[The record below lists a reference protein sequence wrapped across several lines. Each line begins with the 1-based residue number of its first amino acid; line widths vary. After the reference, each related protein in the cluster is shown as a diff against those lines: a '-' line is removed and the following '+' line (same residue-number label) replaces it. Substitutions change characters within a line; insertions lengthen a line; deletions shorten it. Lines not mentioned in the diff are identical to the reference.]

1 MATFSFSDSVTV
13 MRCTQQSRQSPRAA
27 RRAITAI
34 TTRASAGGKLWSARR
49 DCAPLRFVASA
60 CAHLEGLAALGL
72 QVLDLRLQE
81 SDVVQAGLHIRA
93 RSTPHCVRLRAAQQS
108 VTTLASP

>member
-13 MRCTQQSRQSPRAA
+13 MRCTQQSRQSTA
-27 RRAITAI
+27 RGSGDHRDHH
-34 TTRASAGGKLWSARR
+34 AGKCRGKLWSARR
-49 DCAPLRFVASA
+49 DCAPLRLVASA
-60 CAHLEGLAALGL
+60 FAHLEGLAALGL